1 MRVRQSLRQL
11 QANENAKRVLVYR
24 IGSIGDTCVAI
35 PALRLIRRCF
45 ANAEIRGLTNFPVN
59 DGLKAAPLQSIIGR
73 SGLVDGYFEYP
84 LGLKNWDDFV
94 TSSRVLKQWRPDV
107 FVYLMPVR
115 TRRQIIRD
123 FAYFK
128 GLLGFRE
135 VIGLTLDRSA
145 QTHLWNEE
153 KQLFEAE
160 AHRLLRNLSALGT
173 IDLQA
178 GSAWDLGLQT
188 EETECAANMLKNWPG
203 RANFVVCSIGAK
215 WDSKDWGQDRWEEW
229 ANKFSRD
236 FPRYGLVLVG
246 SGVEKERSES
256 IASRWQGLALNLCGL
271 TEPRESAWIISQA
284 KCFIGHDSGPM
295 HLAAAVGSPSV
306 AIFSAQDKPGVW
318 FPYGEQHRVIYHK
331 TDCFGCQLEVCKW
344 HEKKCMRTITVDEV
358 LAAMKLA
365 ITENA
370 R

>member
-1 MRVRQSLRQL
+1 MVPQTSGQL
-11 QANENAKRVLVYR
+11 QSKDNAKRVLVYR

-35 PALRLIRRCF
+35 PAFRLIRHCF
-45 ANAEIRGLTNFPVN
+45 ANAEIRVLTNFPVSG
-59 DGLKAAPLQSIIGR
+59 GLKAAPLQSVIGQ
-73 SGLVDGYFEYP
+73 SGLVDGYFEYS
-84 LGLKNWDDFV
+84 LGLKRWGDFM
-94 TSSRVLKQWRPDV
+94 SSSKVLRQWRPDV

-115 TRRQIIRD
+115 TRWQIIRD

-128 GLLGFRE
+128 GFLGFRE
-135 VIGLTLDRSA
+135 VVGLTLGRNA
-145 QTHLWNEE
+145 QTHFWSEE

-160 AHRLLRNLSALGT
+160 AHRLMRNLSALGE

-178 GSAWDLGLQT
+178 SSTWDLEFQA
-188 EETECAANMLKNWPG
+188 EETGCAENRLKNWPG
-203 RANFVVCSIGAK
+203 TSIFVVCSIGAK

-229 ANKFSRD
+229 AERFSRD
-236 FPRYGLVLVG
+236 FPQYGLVLVG
-246 SGVEKERSES
+246 SGVEKARSDS
-256 IASRWQGLALNLCGL
+256 IALRWQGPTLNLCGL
-271 TEPRESAWIISQA
+271 MEPRESAWITGQA

-295 HLAAAVGSPSV
+295 HLAAAVGSPCV
-306 AIFSAQDKPGVW
+306 AVFSAQDKPGVW
-318 FPYGEQHRVIYHK
+318 FPYGKQHQVIYHQ

-358 LAAMKLA
+358 LAATKLA